1 MSSSTA
7 SAPFRP
13 PTGSVFFPLASNAHA
28 LVTGAPLA
36 SVRARLKASSLL
48 YSHVLIESGR
58 MSIQAGP
65 NGAQAWRHQTQPGEE
80 VRWQTPKG
88 RNRAQQ
94 ARISLAIAR
103 ETTPGVPAPG
113 PYHQML
119 NSATSI
125 CWMPTFEPFLE
136 ELPKGCD
143 WVTFGLPGPVAP
155 EFDKLA
161 DRWKRLDDKNQ
172 ALLRLVPENFV
183 RSRLID
189 HVSKDLVTGTAGQWD
204 VSVDRYHGRVIG
216 ARLAGDA
223 TVKATGFALPI
234 LVPRVGDLEWDDVKR
249 IRKLKAMTRLREVL
263 REVEAEAYEV
273 AASGRDLEAA
283 MHTAYV
289 KKVANA
295 SKGVEGIRS
304 IGSMALAELVVGSGS
319 AYAIAGLTLLGPI
332 VGPLAGAGATAVT
345 MTGLHVHQIVRER
358 RQRAWIGVMDAIA
371 EAAP

>member
-1 MSSSTA
+1 MSSPSA
-7 SAPFRP
+7 SSPFKP

-65 NGAQAWRHQTQPGEE
+65 NGAQAWRHQTQPGEV
-80 VRWQTPKG
+80 VRWQTPKD
-88 RNRAQQ
+88 RNRAQR
-94 ARISLAIAR
+94 APITLSIAR

-113 PYHQML
+113 PYHQVL

-125 CWMPTFEPFLE
+125 CWMPTFEPFE
-136 ELPKGCD
+136 KELPKGCD
-143 WVTFGLPGPVAP
+143 WISFGMSGPISP
-155 EFDKLA
+155 EFEKLA

-172 ALLRLVPENFV
+172 ALLRLVPEDFV

-204 VSVDRYHGRVIG
+204 VSVDRFHGRVIG

-223 TVKATGFALPI
+223 TAKATGFALPI
-234 LVPRVGDLEWDDVKR
+234 LVPRVGDLDWDDVKR
-249 IRKLKAMTRLREVL
+249 IRKFKAIARLREVL
-263 REVEAEAYEV
+263 REVETEAYEV
-273 AASGRDLEAA
+273 ASSGRELEAA
-283 MHTAYV
+283 MHSAYD

-295 SKGVEGIRS
+295 IKGVEGVRS

-319 AYAIAGLTLLGPI
+319 AYALAGLTSLGPI
-332 VGPLAGAGATAVT
+332 VGPLAGAGATAMT
-345 MTGLHVHQIVRER
+345 MAGLHVHKIFRDG
-358 RQRAWIGVMDAIA
+358 RQRAWIGVMDAIGD
-371 EAAP
+371 AAL

>member
-1 MSSSTA
+1 
-7 SAPFRP
+7 
-13 PTGSVFFPLASNAHA
+13 
-28 LVTGAPLA
+28 
-36 SVRARLKASSLL
+36 
-48 YSHVLIESGR
+48 
-58 MSIQAGP
+58 
-65 NGAQAWRHQTQPGEE
+65 
-80 VRWQTPKG
+80 
-88 RNRAQQ
+88 
-94 ARISLAIAR
+94 
-103 ETTPGVPAPG
+103 
-113 PYHQML
+113 ML

-345 MTGLHVHQIVRER
+345 MTGLHVHKIVRER